1 MHLTF
6 AYFALHSVDS
16 QWYFSSRFPDY
27 VIWGCS
33 TSDSN
38 DNDFDFD
45 SMCRCIPHP
54 LHQELCVQLRKRI
67 SRWLEGQSRFL
78 ISKRFGKFSQ
88 TRINSSSMAWYSC
101 FLLVVNAPIED
112 NNFCNLCFVCFL
124 FCRVVCLVVCVF
136 CFVFSFLY
144 FVGVLYCTF
153 FFSFSFGSSHC
164 EYPTLLLVTLSMKPN
179 TWAISTFSPVSS
191 RSSKLC
197 VCGQNEL

>member
-6 AYFALHSVDS
+6 AYFAFLSVDS

-45 SMCRCIPHP
+45 SVCRCIPHP

-88 TRINSSSMAWYSC
+88 TRTNSSSMAWYSC
-101 FLLVVNAPIED
+101 FLLVVNVPIED
-112 NNFCNLCFVCFL
+112 NNFCNLCFV
-124 FCRVVCLVVCVF
+124 RVVCLVVWCFFCVF
-136 CFVFSFLY
+136 FKSFSFLLLFY
-144 FVGVLYCTF
+144 TAL
-153 FFSFSFGSSHC
+153 FSFLF
-164 EYPTLLLVTLSMKPN
+164 LLVVVTVSTLPFY
-179 TWAISTFSPVSS
+179 WWHY
-191 RSSKLC
+191 
-197 VCGQNEL
+197 